1 MNAVRSL
8 ITKLIFKSDRRG
20 LNSYNSSV
28 ERLKVNMDS
37 LKYKAMAFG
46 AVMAG
51 VGGYSLKA
59 AGEMEQFRIAFDTML
74 GSAEAGSKMMKD
86 LRELTLK
93 TPFSFQQSALGAK
106 RLMAFGISAE
116 KVIPALK
123 NLGNIASGVGM
134 HKLKEIITAY
144 GQIKTARFLRGQEI
158 RQLTESGIPIIEELA
173 DMLGKT
179 PDQITK
185 MSRASLI
192 SFKHVEKAIH
202 RLSNGTGRF
211 TNLMGRQSKKLLG
224 MFSIAKDTLYL
235 MASDFGSKFI
245 PTIEDLVARLGGVKE
260 VVERIVTGFKWII
273 SSALVLGLL
282 KLTGILYGLG
292 IAGLASWLK
301 IFLPALLIAGVVTVL
316 VGLFQSLWVTITDP
330 DADTY
335 LRRMYA
341 HLAYDF
347 PNTMIKLERFWE
359 AIKWAIS
366 DVVDKMKE
374 LNYEFD
380 IMNKLKKIG
389 WKLFK
394 LTPAGIVV
402 SALEETGVINP
413 IEVGNKPVTDSGS
426 QSLVIENMNF
436 YNDYMTPNDGD
447 AYSQGYS
454 MGEGVSDA
462 LQKRNQKQSFNEE
475 LLIRKR

>member
-1 MNAVRSL
+1 MNAVRTL
-8 ITKLIFKSDRRG
+8 ITKMLFKSDRRG
-20 LNSYNSSV
+20 INNYNSSV
-28 ERLKVNMDS
+28 ERLKANMDS

-46 AVMAG
+46 AAMTG
-51 VGGYSLKA
+51 VGIFSLKA
-59 AGEMEQFRIAFDTML
+59 AGEMEQFKIAFDTML

-123 NLGNIASGVGM
+123 NIGNIASGVGM

-192 SFKHVEKAIH
+192 LFKHVEKAIH

-211 TNLMGRQSKKLLG
+211 TNLTGRQSKKLLG
-224 MFSIAKDTLYL
+224 MFSIAKDALYL

-273 SSALVLGLL
+273 SSTLVLGLL
-282 KLTGILYGLG
+282 KLTKILYGIG
-292 IAGLASWLK
+292 FAGLASWLK

-341 HLAYDF
+341 TLAYKY
-347 PNTMIKLERFWE
+347 PEAMEWLEQKWENIKE
-359 AIKWAIS
+359 IIQDIS
-366 DVVDKMKE
+366 DLIAKLDFKYDITGKIKKAAWKMSK
-374 LNYEFD
+374 FTP
-380 IMNKLKKIG
+380 IG
-389 WKLFK
+389 LATLALEWS
-394 LTPAGIVV
+394 GIVDPSTFV
-402 SALEETGVINP
+402 NQP
-413 IEVGNKPVTDSGS
+413 KTDNGS

-447 AYSQGYS
+447 AYSQGYN

-475 LLIRKR
+475 ILMRKQ